1 LVPGIIINNCI
12 FVTGGLKYAL
22 QLRNLRA
29 YILLSN
35 YKGEEAIAKS
45 TIFDLK
51 LKVIFRGN
59 SKFHK
64 KTGITLS

>member
-1 LVPGIIINNCI
+1 MLI
-12 FVTGGLKYAL
+12 TGGLKYAL

-45 TIFDLK
+45 TIFDLT

-64 KTGITLS
+64 RTGIAIA

>member
-1 LVPGIIINNCI
+1 M
-12 FVTGGLKYAL
+12 FVTGELKYAL

-29 YILLSN
+29 YILLGN

-59 SKFHK
+59 
-64 KTGITLS
+64 

>member
-1 LVPGIIINNCI
+1 M
-12 FVTGGLKYAL
+12 FATGGLKYAL

-35 YKGEEAIAKS
+35 YVGEEAIAKT

-51 LKVIFRGN
+51 LQVIFRGD
-59 SKFHK
+59 SRLQK
-64 KTGITLS
+64 KTKITTS